1 MFIPNA
7 NSRNPV
13 GTLTTEAQ
21 NLLAAVLSDNTKA
34 AYKRTWGLFI
44 QYFPCITSIPLSPT
58 VLCNFIAK
66 LFSLGY
72 SPSSISSHVSAI
84 SYVHKILNLQDP
96 AEAFLVKKI
105 LQGCHHS
112 APSKDSRLP
121 VTGPILA
128 NMLRGINTS
137 IQNLYTKWLLK
148 SIFLLAFNAFLR
160 LGEIVVKTKTD
171 QCKVIQRNDITFE
184 MSHAT
189 PVAVVIVLRNFKTN
203 KTHDLFQIHLKA
215 SGNEDMCSVKTLYTY
230 VQTFGHKSG
239 PLFQFMGG
247 EPVTYAFVSKHLQN
261 IIRFIGLNPALYK
274 GHSFRIGAATHAAQL
289 GYFENCIQKMGRWK
303 SDAICRYIRLSSFTF

>member
-1 MFIPNA
+1 MLATLNWNIHFRAKHIPGKHNITADRLSRSSFSSLPAHASAKSRTNA

-21 NLLAAVLSDNTKA
+21 NLLAAALSDNTKT

-148 SIFLLAFNAFLR
+148 SIFLLAFN
-160 LGEIVVKTKTD
+160 VVKTKTD
-171 QCKVIQRNDITFE
+171 QCKVIQRSDITFE

-215 SGNEDMCSVKTLYTY
+215 SGNEDMCPVKTLYTY

-239 PLFQFMGG
+239 PLF
-247 EPVTYAFVSKHLQN
+247 S
-261 IIRFIGLNPALYK
+261 ID
-274 GHSFRIGAATHAAQL
+274 
-289 GYFENCIQKMGRWK
+289 GR
-303 SDAICRYIRLSSFTF
+303 